1 MKNKI
6 QYKIQFLL
14 GILLLALLC
23 SIGEEQMLIQGRIHN
38 LKVNANESAAF
49 RKQDIS
55 ANALSWM
62 QKISTETSISMCDL
76 LAVWMTEYNFRLT
89 DDLDLSEE
97 NYRIWK
103 ARLNDH
109 RDVLYRELSSSYAAI
124 WDDVQ
129 YFPTDPNVTYEN
141 TWMFERSYGGNRG
154 HEGVDLMPPENIR
167 GYYPI
172 FSMTDGTVEKIGW
185 LEKGGYRIGIR
196 SPSGG
201 YFYYAHLS
209 SYAEELKE
217 GDTVSA
223 GTLLGYM
230 GDTGYSKVPGT
241 TGNFDVHLHLGI
253 YIKTEQQEEV
263 SVNPYPVLL
272 YLKEQT
278 LKYKGHL

>member
-1 MKNKI
+1 MT
-6 QYKIQFLL
+6 QCLL

-23 SIGEEQMLIQGRIHN
+23 NVGKEQLLMQGRINN
-38 LKVNANESAAF
+38 LMINPNESAAF

-55 ANALSWM
+55 AGALSGI
-62 QKISTETSISMCDL
+62 QKFSTETSIPMSDL
-76 LAVWMTEYNFRLT
+76 LAVWMSEYNFQLT
-89 DDLDLSEE
+89 DNLNLTEE

-103 ARLNDH
+103 ARLEDRRN
-109 RDVLYRELSSSYAAI
+109 VLYQELCDSYAAI
-124 WDDVQ
+124 WDDIR
-129 YFPTDPNVTYEN
+129 YFPTDANATYEN
-141 TWMFERSYGGNRG
+141 TWMFERNYGGNRG
-154 HEGVDLMPPENIR
+154 HEGVDLMPLENIR

-172 FSMTDGTVEKIGW
+172 FSMTDGVVEKIGW

-209 SYAEELKE
+209 SYAEEFQE
-217 GDTVSA
+217 GDTVPA

-230 GDTGYSKVPGT
+230 GDTGYSKIPGT

-253 YIKTEQQEEV
+253 YIKTKNKEEV

-272 YLKEQT
+272 YLKEQS
-278 LKYKGHL
+278 LKYKGNL